1 MFHPLPMYLA
11 GTWLIFP
18 WLFRQKS
25 PKVLASLAT
34 YLQYLGKYPTRFFSY
49 LSPNGLYL
57 VLNGLLPMLLY
68 ACMHVLIEMGKIGT
82 NDLFFPFDFAL
93 DICPSESPR

>member
-57 VLNGLLPMLLY
+57 VLNGLLPMVLY
-68 ACMHVLIEMGKIGT
+68 ACMHVLIEMGT
-82 NDLFFPFDFAL
+82 NAMFFSFHFAL